1 MRGDDARDALGLG
14 LGFPDVAFISA
25 ADDDPVG
32 ARKHIAGLA
41 GEGIADLGLR
51 DQDRELAAERDQ
63 FHVAEQLAR
72 AEPGAVEDQSFG
84 ERRDLGGRNEA
95 APRNTASR
103 ARHTAPTLAERT
115 GRLALY

>member
-1 MRGDDARDALGLG
+1 MIRRPPRSTRTDTL
-14 LGFPDVAFISA
+14 FPYTTLFRS
-25 ADDDPVG
+25 DPVG

-51 DQDRELAAERDQ
+51 DQDRELAADRDQ

-84 ERRDLGGRNEA
+84 ERRDLGGRSEA
-95 APRNTASR
+95 APRGRSEERRVGKERVRPCRPRWA
-103 ARHTAPTLAERT
+103 LAD
-115 GRLALY
+115 